1 MLNQIEKQ
9 FEGFVQA
16 MYGRRTI
23 SQAQENDIEKSFFA
37 GMLVC
42 IEMLNSF
49 SEDEEI
55 AVAQLE
61 TLYQQIHSKMEQLAN
76 GREQK

>member
-23 SQAQENDIEKSFFA
+23 SQAQESDIEKSFYA

-42 IEMLNSF
+42 VEMLHAFDDN
-49 SEDEEI
+49 EDI
-55 AVAQLE
+55 AVVQLE
-61 TLYQQIHSKMEQLAN
+61 TLYKQIHTKMGEIA
-76 GREQK
+76 R

>member
-9 FEGFVQA
+9 FEGFMQA
-16 MYGRRTI
+16 MYGRQTI

-49 SEDEEI
+49 DENEDM

-61 TLYQQIHSKMEQLAN
+61 TLYKQIHSKMEQLAQ
-76 GREQK
+76 GRKLK